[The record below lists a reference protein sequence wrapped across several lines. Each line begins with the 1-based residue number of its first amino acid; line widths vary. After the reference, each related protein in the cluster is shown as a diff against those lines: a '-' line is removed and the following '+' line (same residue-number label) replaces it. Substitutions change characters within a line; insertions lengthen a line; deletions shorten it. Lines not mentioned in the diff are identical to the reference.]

1 MQTSF
6 SISIED
12 WQSQEF
18 QSIDL
23 CANLDWFSAKK
34 KSKSCFRIGDSDH
47 TTNPSNKTRMKLAK
61 TYNTKWYKQFNSTRL
76 ETPIDV
82 LYKWRGYLTQNERIV
97 DRNQSDQRIEIM
109 KMESYFNHL
118 KHCNLS
124 FDK

>member
-1 MQTSF
+1 
-6 SISIED
+6 
-12 WQSQEF
+12 
-18 QSIDL
+18 
-23 CANLDWFSAKK
+23 
-34 KSKSCFRIGDSDH
+34 
-47 TTNPSNKTRMKLAK
+47 MKLAK

-97 DRNQSDQRIEIM
+97 DRNQSDQRIKIM

-118 KHCNLS
+118 KHSNLS